1 MNTGTGPIA
10 FYRLDRIGPGAA
22 SLATLTAVLWGG
34 NQVAIKAG
42 LEGMPPVA
50 MAAARFAL
58 GLAVVAL
65 AARLTRTRVTAVG
78 GQWRGLLELSLLF
91 TTQILLLNIGTHY
104 TSSSRSIVLISAYPF
119 FTALFAHLLI
129 PGDRLGLRQVLGMV
143 FAFVGI
149 IVLFAGSLS
158 ITDTAWLLGDA
169 LVLGSAVL
177 LGLRQVVLKRLVHG
191 LHPYQVLFW
200 QAALGIPLFIVVSLI
215 FESPGEILWTRR
227 AMLGVL
233 YQGLVVA
240 GACFIILV
248 FLLSKHPAS
257 RLGVF
262 GFLTPVVGVVLAGWV
277 MDEALSQ
284 VVLASMI
291 LVAGGTML
299 GASGATGVAPETQ
312 QETATGSNP
321 GV

>member
-1 MNTGTGPIA
+1 
-10 FYRLDRIGPGAA
+10 
-22 SLATLTAVLWGG
+22 
-34 NQVAIKAG
+34 VAIKAG

-50 MAAARFAL
+50 MAAVRFAL

-65 AARLTRTRVTAVG
+65 AARLTRTRVTDVG
-78 GQWRGLLELSLLF
+78 GQWRGLIELSLLF

-119 FTALFAHLLI
+119 FTALSAHLLI
-129 PGDRLGLRQVLGMV
+129 PGDRLGLRQVLGMLL
-143 FAFVGI
+143 AFSGI
-149 IVLFAGSLS
+149 VLLFAGSLS
-158 ITDTAWLLGDA
+158 ITDTTWLLGDA

-200 QAALGIPLFIVVSLI
+200 QAALGIPLFIIVSLI

-227 AMLGVL
+227 AILGVL

-262 GFLTPVVGVVLAGWV
+262 GFLTPVVGVLLAGWV
-277 MDEALSQ
+277 MDESLSPI
-284 VVLASMI
+284 VLASMI
-291 LVAGGTML
+291 LVAAGTML
-299 GASGATGVAPETQ
+299 GAGGAPKMVAHEPRQPT
-312 QETATGSNP
+312 TL
-321 GV
+321 